1 MLKPRLYLLL
11 LKRGIPGMLFFL
23 FLGMY
28 GIEVHW
34 EYKMV
39 FFLMLCLS
47 VLVAY
52 MVTRC
57 IYKSKTGEKSCIRFH
72 FMLKEPFYQMLRS
85 YGLPIAIVLLVSS
98 GCLILPGESF
108 FKMLVLLVICCVLSY
123 WGTITFFRHFT
134 AKKDWE

>member
-1 MLKPRLYLLL
+1 
-11 LKRGIPGMLFFL
+11 MLFFL

-57 IYKSKTGEKSCIRFH
+57 IYESKTGEKSCIRFH

-98 GCLILPGESF
+98 GCSILPGESS